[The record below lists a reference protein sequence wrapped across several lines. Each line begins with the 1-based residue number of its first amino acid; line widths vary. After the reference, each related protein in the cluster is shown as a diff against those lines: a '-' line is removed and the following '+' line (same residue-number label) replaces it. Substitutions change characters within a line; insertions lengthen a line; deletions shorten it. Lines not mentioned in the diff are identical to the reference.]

1 MPNCISHARL
11 QPVPNRMPPF
21 EVSMED
27 LLGRKQLHVDLEAVR
42 QDLEGRSV
50 LVTGAAGSIGSALC
64 RQILEYGPKRLV
76 CVDRSEAGLAMLQ
89 QELADAAMQSRV
101 VTVVAEVGDAAAM
114 RRCFRDHQIE
124 IVFHAA
130 AHKHVPEMESKE
142 AEAVTNNVF
151 ALASLLEVAEEQGC
165 RAFVLISSD
174 KAVNPASVMGATKR
188 AGELMLASRP
198 SGTMRCVSVRFGN
211 VLGSSGSVIPILQEQ
226 LRRNLPLTITHA
238 DARRLFMTAREAVSL
253 VLQAFTIG
261 RHGDILVLEMGA
273 PVNILD
279 MAHSLIRLSGLKESA
294 VKIAFNGLRPG
305 EKLQEELFYADEA
318 VTPTP
323 CHEIKRVR
331 RPYGSWPE
339 LERQLDAL
347 RASVTR
353 GVPDEIRARLRDI
366 VPEFRDWSA
375 AAAR

>member
-1 MPNCISHARL
+1 
-11 QPVPNRMPPF
+11 MPPF
-21 EVSMED
+21 GFSMED
-27 LLGRKQLHVDLEAVR
+27 LLGRKQLHVDLEALR
-42 QDLEGRSV
+42 HELEGRSV

-64 RQILEYGPKRLV
+64 RQILEYGPKKLV
-76 CVDRSEAGLAMLQ
+76 CVDQSAAGLAMLQ
-89 QELADAAMQSRV
+89 QGFSKRAIHDDNAV
-101 VTVVAEVGDAAAM
+101 VVADVSDSAAM
-114 RRCFRDHQIE
+114 RRCFSAHQIE
-124 IVFHAA
+124 FVFHAA

-151 ALASLLEVAEEQGC
+151 ALASLLDVAEEHRC

-188 AGELMLASRP
+188 VGELMLASRP
-198 SGTMRCVSVRFGN
+198 PGTMRCVSVRFGN

-226 LRRNLPLTITHA
+226 LRRNLSLTITHPH
-238 DARRLFMTAREAVSL
+238 ARRLFMTAREAVSL

-261 RHGDILVLEMGA
+261 RDGDILVLEMGA
-273 PVNILD
+273 PVNILE
-279 MAHSLIRLSGLKESA
+279 MARSLIRLSGLKESA
-294 VKIAFNGLRPG
+294 VKIEFIGLRPG

-375 AAAR
+375 ATALPDY